1 MASGMNS
8 TITDQIDQT
17 EKPMCSAAT
26 DQIRLRRAMFLL
38 PASQATTSSGSQSV
52 IECDMPT
59 TLGTLYCAK
68 APRDNPAVKFRSR
81 SRRCPCEVHLLVQQ
95 PRTRLH
101 PGL

>member
-1 MASGMNS
+1 MNS
-8 TITDQIDQT
+8 TITDQMDQT

-52 IECDMPT
+52 MRCDMPT

-68 APRDNPAVKFRSR
+68 TPRDNPAVNFRSR
-81 SRRCPCEVHLLVQQ
+81 C
-95 PRTRLH
+95 
-101 PGL
+101 

>member
-1 MASGMNS
+1 MNS

-52 IECDMPT
+52 MRYDMRT

-68 APRDNPAVKFRSR
+68 TPRDNLAVKFRSPR
-81 SRRCPCEVHLLVQQ
+81 HRGACEI
-95 PRTRLH
+95 
-101 PGL
+101 